1 MSQAPYGWV
10 APPYLQRIPIS
21 AMNMCRA
28 DDPGGSYPGS
38 FGAFFDGLGV
48 IPPVY
53 GVLKLAT
60 PTNAL
65 ACLSMADTIL
75 PVEMWVRN
83 IGGDLVTRL
92 STAWTWGAISADF
105 NPLTLTYNDIVPYLA
120 GPVLAGG
127 SMFLAGT
134 SLFYP
139 PGAAYLLSNEQYIVH
154 GPGNLGGDIN
164 PVYTPL
170 GYTVYGLLLSLNTGS
185 VGPLPDDVF
194 TGSTVPGVPGLPD
207 FNLFGWL

>member
-1 MSQAPYGWV
+1 
-10 APPYLQRIPIS
+10 
-21 AMNMCRA
+21 MNMCRA
-28 DDPGGSYPGS
+28 VDPGGSYPGS
-38 FGAFFDGLGV
+38 FGASFDGLGV

-75 PVEMWVRN
+75 PVEMWARN

-92 STAWTWGAISADF
+92 GAGWSWRPISADF

-120 GPVLAGG
+120 GPVLADGF
-127 SMFLAGT
+127 MFLAGT

-139 PGAAYLLSNEQYIVH
+139 PGAAYLLSNEQYLVR

-170 GYTVYGLLLSLNTGS
+170 GYTVYGLLLSLNTFS
-185 VGPLPDDVF
+185 VGPLPNDVF
-194 TGSTVPGVPGLPD
+194 TAGTAGVPGLPD